1 MELLYDLLLEF
12 LQFVQVKSPLVE
24 DKSIVE
30 LVLHLIKV
38 PLVELLDQ
46 LLELLILGIVVD
58 KLSGPGRL

>member
-1 MELLYDLLLEF
+1 MEF

>member
-1 MELLYDLLLEF
+1 LEF